1 MKKEEQKPLY
11 TRNIIDRAI
20 SYFSPAAGLR
30 REQARLGLSY
40 ITETRRFDGAS
51 KSSRFEQWRRPGT
64 SANASI
70 LPSLSILRAASRD
83 LTRNNPWAE
92 NALRVIVNNTVGAG
106 IDGQVTSANG
116 TKNATL
122 DNLWTRWAETTEID
136 ADGRLD
142 ISGLQALAMHTIAES
157 GEVLI
162 RRRYRRGNSGLTIP
176 VQVQIL
182 EPDYLDDSKD
192 GLLADGS
199 EIIGGVEYNKRGDV
213 VAYWLRE
220 CHPGDIMTFRSAV
233 KSYRVPASEIIH
245 AFDPKRAGQGRGYP
259 WCASAIRRLK
269 DFDDYE
275 DAQLVRQKIAACFA
289 GFIEDMQPPQGATGL
304 EKTGPKEAQKDYMQP
319 GLWEFLPPGK
329 KITFGNPPT
338 VQNYGEYGRFN
349 LMGSAAAYGITYEA
363 MTGDYSNVNF
373 SSGRMGWLEM
383 NRNISRWQNTVMRV
397 QILERIAA
405 WFFGGCTIIGV
416 ENAGAY
422 VKWTY
427 PRREMIDPTKEVP
440 AAIKAMRAGITSLQR
455 VHASQG
461 QDTDEILKEM
471 EETNKKLD
479 AAGIILDSDPRKVNI
494 SGGLNDAG
502 DGNGDES
509 TPAKKAA
516 RQPE

>member
-1 MKKEEQKPLY
+1 MNKDEKTLY
-11 TRNIIDRAI
+11 QRNILDRTI
-20 SYFSPAAGLR
+20 GFFSPQAGLR
-30 REQARLGLSY
+30 REQARLALGY
-40 ITETRRFDGAS
+40 IQNSRRFDGAS
-51 KSSRFEQWRRPGT
+51 KTSRFEQWRRPGT

-70 LPSLSILRAASRD
+70 LPSLSLLRAASRD

-106 IDGQVTSANG
+106 IDGQPTNADG
-116 TKNATL
+116 TRNARL
-122 DNLWTRWAETTEID
+122 DEIWMRWAETSEID

-157 GEVLI
+157 GEVLL
-162 RRRYRRGNSGLTIP
+162 RRRFRRGNSGLAIP
-176 VQVQIL
+176 VQIQIL
-182 EPDYLDDSKD
+182 EPDYLDDTKD
-192 GLLADGS
+192 GLLRDGG
-199 EIIGGVEYNKRGDV
+199 EIVGGIEYNKRGET

-220 CHPGDIMTFRSAV
+220 CHPGDIQTFRSAIT
-233 KSYRVPASEIIH
+233 SYRVPASEIIH

-289 GFIEDMQPPQGATGL
+289 GFVEDIQAPAGATGL
-304 EKTGPKEAQKDYMQP
+304 EKTGPTEMQKDYMQP

-329 KITFGNPPT
+329 KITFGNPPS

-405 WFFGGCTIIGV
+405 WFMGGATIMGYA
-416 ENAGAY
+416 NQGAY
-422 VKWTY
+422 VKWTN
-427 PRREMIDPTKEVP
+427 PKREMIDPTKEVP
-440 AAIKAMRAGITSLQR
+440 ATIKAIRSGLTSLQR

-461 QDTDEILKEM
+461 QDTDEILKEIDDM
-471 EETNKKLD
+471 NKKLD
-479 AAGIILDSDPRKVNI
+479 KAGIILDSDARKVNI
-494 SGGLNDAG
+494 SGGLN
-502 DGNGDES
+502 EPP
-509 TPAKKAA
+509 TPEKPAKG
-516 RQPE
+516 ED

>member
-1 MKKEEQKPLY
+1 MSKEEEKLAY
-11 TRNIIDRAI
+11 KRNILDKAIGYFNPQAALQRERARVGLAYI
-20 SYFSPAAGLR
+20 S
-30 REQARLGLSY
+30 Q
-40 ITETRRFDGAS
+40 TRRFDGAS
-51 KSSRFEQWRRPGT
+51 KTSRFEQWRRPGT
-64 SANASI
+64 SANSAI
-70 LPSLSILRAASRD
+70 LPALSILRGASRD

-106 IDGQVTSANG
+106 IDGQVTGADGS
-116 TKNATL
+116 KNQKL
-122 DNLWTRWAETTEID
+122 DDLWSRWAETSEID

-142 ISGLQALAMHTIAES
+142 IAGIQALVMHTIAES

-162 RRRYRRGNSGLTIP
+162 RRRYRRGNTGLTIP
-176 VQVQIL
+176 VQIQIM
-182 EPDYLDDSKD
+182 EPDYLDDAKD
-192 GLLADGS
+192 GLQSDGT
-199 EIIGGVEYNKRGDV
+199 EIIGGVEYNKRGEV

-220 CHPGDIMTFRSAV
+220 CHPGDIQSFRSAV
-233 KSYRVPASEIIH
+233 ASYRVPASEIIH

-289 GFIEDMQPPQGATGL
+289 GFVEDMQPPQGATGL
-304 EKTGPKEAQKDYMQP
+304 EKTGPTAAQKDYMQP
-319 GLWEFLPPGK
+319 GLWEYLPPGK

-349 LMGSAAAYGITYEA
+349 LMGSAAAFGITYEA

-397 QILERIAA
+397 QVLERIAA
-405 WFFGGCTIIGV
+405 WFFGGCTIMGYA
-416 ENAGAY
+416 NQGAY
-422 VKWTY
+422 IKWTY

-440 AAIKAMRAGITSLQR
+440 AAIKGIRAGITSLQR

-461 QDTDEILKEM
+461 QDSEEILKEIEDM
-471 EETNKKLD
+471 NKKLD
-479 AAGIILDSDPRKVNI
+479 AKGITLDTDPRKVSI
-494 SGGLNDAG
+494 SGNLNEPDA
-502 DGNGDES
+502 DEPKK
-509 TPAKKAA
+509 PAK
-516 RQPE
+516 PEE